1 MTGPRIKLWRV
12 ERRMVEGAHRP
23 PLVLA
28 SDGHR
33 YVLKL
38 GSQDRDFPVSEL
50 IAAGLASHLG
60 VPMPAYAVLEAE
72 PNLLQLLESLGDDD
86 ARELLGAL
94 ETSGG
99 ACFGSRL
106 LPSPL
111 TRWTPALHRALKLDD
126 GVLAKVLAF
135 DALIENGDRR
145 NAHNPNLLVC
155 NGAIWAIDHGQ
166 SLPAAQGCPPA
177 PNRYPYTEHIT
188 WTILEESLTA
198 LTSAIPLVSELTEE
212 AIAAAVSAVPDEWWA
227 EPTRANRVVESLC
240 ARRHQVVEDLQHQL
254 LWRR

>member
-177 PNRYPYTEHIT
+177 PNRYPYAEHIT

>member
-1 MTGPRIKLWRV
+1 MTSPRIKLLRV

-38 GSQDRDFPVSEL
+38 GSQDPDFPVSEL
-50 IAAGLASHLG
+50 IAAGLGSRLG

-72 PNLLQLLESLGDDD
+72 PGLLNLLEALGDDD
-86 ARELLGAL
+86 ALELLGAL
-94 ETSGG
+94 KTSGG

-106 LPSPL
+106 LPNPL
-111 TRWTPALHRALKLDD
+111 TRWTPGLHRALKLDD
-126 GVLAKVLAF
+126 GVLAKILAF

-145 NAHNPNLLVC
+145 NAHNPNMLVS

-166 SLPAAQGCPPA
+166 SLPRRPRLPA
-177 PNRYPYTEHIT
+177 RAT
-188 WTILEESLTA
+188 
-198 LTSAIPLVSELTEE
+198 PLPLRG
-212 AIAAAVSAVPDEWWA
+212 AHHLGDRRGVPHGPHERDPAGE
-227 EPTRANRVVESLC
+227 RA
-240 ARRHQVVEDLQHQL
+240 DG
-254 LWRR
+254 

>member
-1 MTGPRIKLWRV
+1 
-12 ERRMVEGAHRP
+12 MVEGAHRP

-38 GSQDRDFPVSEL
+38 GSQDPDFPVSEL
-50 IAAGLASHLG
+50 IAAGLGSRLG

-72 PNLLQLLESLGDDD
+72 PGLLHLLEALGDDD
-86 ARELLGAL
+86 ALELLGAL
-94 ETSGG
+94 KASGG

-106 LPSPL
+106 LPNPL
-111 TRWTPALHRALKLDD
+111 TRWTPGLHRALKLDD
-126 GVLAKVLAF
+126 GVLAKILAF

-145 NAHNPNLLVC
+145 NAHNPNMLVS

-177 PNRYPYTEHIT
+177 PHRYPYAEHIT
-188 WTILEESLTA
+188 WAIVGASLTA
-198 LTSAIPLVSELTEE
+198 LTSAIPLVNELTDE
-212 AIAAAVSAVPDEWWA
+212 AIEAAVSAVPAEWWT
-227 EPTRANRVVESLC
+227 EPSRPSRVVESLC
-240 ARRHQVVEDLQHQL
+240 ARRHRVVEDLQHQL